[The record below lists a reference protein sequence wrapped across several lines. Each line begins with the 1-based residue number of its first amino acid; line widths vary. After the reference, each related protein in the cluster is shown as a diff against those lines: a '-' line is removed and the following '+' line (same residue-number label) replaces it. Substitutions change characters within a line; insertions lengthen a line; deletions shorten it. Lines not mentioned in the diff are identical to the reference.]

1 MLKLVELEILRFE
14 LDVSLD
20 LTLEF
25 ENLTVRY
32 FVELATVIRPPHFR
46 SLRSVPLTWRS
57 ESIFN
62 FCFHICFR
70 TPDAQLAK
78 TTILIHVHRSNSPLL
93 FGMATSRYR
102 YSL

>member
-32 FVELATVIRPPHFR
+32 FAELATVIRPPHFR
-46 SLRSVPLTWRS
+46 SPAYDRCTVDL
-57 ESIFN
+57 
-62 FCFHICFR
+62 
-70 TPDAQLAK
+70 
-78 TTILIHVHRSNSPLL
+78 
-93 FGMATSRYR
+93 SRYFLEFLFPML
-102 YSL
+102 S